1 MLRRLLTL
9 ALLTALPAQ
18 ALAMPPMWVVRDADS
33 EIVLFGS
40 VHVLPRDLNWRP
52 PALGAALARA
62 DDLWFEIPFDAATQA
77 RFGALARDQGLQPP
91 GRRLS
96 SQLSPRGRARLRT
109 VCARLGVNENV
120 IEGLRP
126 WLAEVQISLA
136 ALARYEAGAAD
147 GVEQKLSAEAP
158 SSARR
163 EAFETPEQQIAMFAD
178 APLAEQIA
186 SLEQTLRD
194 VDTDPESYQRLLDAW
209 MSGDPR
215 KIEKEGLTPLRHA
228 SPALYRRL
236 VTERN
241 ARWVQTI
248 AQRMQGSGRTVM
260 VVGAGH
266 LAGPD
271 GVPAR
276 LRALGFKVEGP

>member
-1 MLRRLLTL
+1 MFRRLLAL
-9 ALLTALPAQ
+9 AVLAALPAS
-18 ALAMPPMWVVRDADS
+18 AVAAPPMWVVRDADS

-40 VHVLPRDLNWRP
+40 VHVLPRDVDWRP
-52 PALGAALARA
+52 PGLSTALARA
-62 DDLWFEIPFDAATQA
+62 DDLWFEIPFDASTQA
-77 RFGALARDQGLQPP
+77 RFGVLARERGMQLT

-96 SQLSPRGRARLRT
+96 ADLSPRGRERLRR
-109 VCARLGVNENV
+109 VCARLGLSERQ
-120 IEGLRP
+120 IDQMRP

-136 ALARYEAGAAD
+136 ALARYDAGAAD
-147 GVEQKLSAEAP
+147 GVEQKLSADAP
-158 SSARR
+158 STARR
-163 EAFETPEQQIAMFAD
+163 EAFETPEEQIAMFAD
-178 APLAEQIA
+178 APRSEQIA

-194 VDTDPESYQRLLDAW
+194 VETDPQSYRRLLDAW

-215 KIEKEGLTPLRHA
+215 RIEREGLTPLRQA

-248 AQRMQGSGRTVM
+248 ARRMQGSGRTVM

-266 LAGPD
+266 LAGTD